1 LTAFPQ
7 DLLTETPSRT
17 FTIPKAFSFED
28 ATLSIGALYIVIN
41 GGADFGELNRA
52 EPEPMRWP
60 EERMDRNPPRLQIR
74 FTFGKEYCFIE
85 KIKSKA
91 FK

>member
-7 DLLTETPSRT
+7 DLLTDTPSRM

-41 GGADFGELNRA
+41 GGV
-52 EPEPMRWP
+52 EPHPTRWP
-60 EERMDRNPPRLQIR
+60 EERIDRNPPRLQIR